1 MDAPM
6 KTVMPI
12 KDREMQKEFAEYF
25 ERTSQ
30 RNYVMFMCGIYLGLR
45 ISDILQLRVHDVR
58 GTHLEIKEQ
67 KNKNNRR
74 IFINRKLRKA
84 LDDYIEGKRGNELL
98 FTSRKHSATGKAKA
112 LTRKG
117 AIDVLKKAAKD
128 LQYVEPIGT
137 HSLRKTFAYNYYQMY
152 GDLAELQKLLGH
164 KDQTDTIA
172 YIGLEQETFDE
183 RIANM

>member
-1 MDAPM
+1 
-6 KTVMPI
+6 MPI
-12 KDREMQKEFAEYF
+12 RDKERQREFAEYF
-25 ERTSQ
+25 ELNSQ
-30 RNYVMFMCGIYLGLR
+30 RDYVMFMCGVFLGLR
-45 ISDILQLRVHDVR
+45 ISDILKLRVQDVR
-58 GTHLEIKEQ
+58 GTHIEIKEQ

-84 LDDYIEGKRGNELL
+84 LDDYIEDKRGNELL
-98 FTSRKHSATGKAKA
+98 FPSRKRSATGKARA

-117 AIDVLKKAAKD
+117 AIDVLKKAASD
-128 LQYVEPIGT
+128 LDYHEPIGT

-164 KDQTDTIA
+164 KEQNDTIR
-172 YIGLEQETFDE
+172 YIGLQQETFDD